1 MAKATFI
8 STVAAA
14 SWAIMVMLALCA
26 AVLCAQ
32 HAQLEAHPDLNQG
45 PADVQSAALSTELC
59 THMAA
64 SRLHMLG
71 RPRKSRRARLAI
83 RVSGLMFRY

>member
-1 MAKATFI
+1 MAFFLHDFYELIIEKSTFI

-32 HAQLEAHPDLNQG
+32 HAQLEGTPG
-45 PADVQSAALSTELC
+45 FEPGTC
-59 THMAA
+59 
-64 SRLHMLG
+64 
-71 RPRKSRRARLAI
+71 
-83 RVSGLMFRY
+83 